1 MCRISSYV
9 VLVRGSTEQGLNSCS
24 SIVGISAR
32 YLSSCLSLNS
42 RLNLRSNSSLNS
54 SRGIEFI

>member
-24 SIVGISAR
+24 SIVGILAR
-32 YLSSCLSLNS
+32 CLSSYLSLNL
-42 RLNLRSNSSLNS
+42 RLNLRLNLSLNLS
-54 SRGIEFI
+54 CGIKFV